1 MRRGAN
7 TNMVSTTKDSLCT
20 DPSSPQEK
28 LEKGPSVHRLTKDN
42 SRWGVTKQ

>member
-7 TNMVSTTKDSLCT
+7 TNMVSTTKDSLST